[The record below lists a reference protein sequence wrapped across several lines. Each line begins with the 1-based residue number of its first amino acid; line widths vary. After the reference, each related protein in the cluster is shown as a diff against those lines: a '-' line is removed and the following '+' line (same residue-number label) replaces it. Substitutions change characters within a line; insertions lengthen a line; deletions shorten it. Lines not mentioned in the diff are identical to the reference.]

1 MSVSSMNVG
10 EIIAELTVDSDKIDE
25 LTGEIKQKF
34 SIITTHDIRKDLHE
48 YYRGGIKKGQ
58 GLGFHNTNEG
68 FLIRTH
74 ELTII
79 SGTNGSGKTMWLSQ
93 VILNQLQSDKKCIV
107 ASLEM
112 HPIFTCSRMLT
123 QLEGSS
129 DVTEDCIN
137 KFVENMKNKL
147 YIYNQANVTTTKTI
161 FDMIAYA
168 YNVLGC
174 EIIVVDSLM
183 KMNDIAED
191 NYDAQKRF
199 VDQLTAMCRRYPIH
213 IFLVAHTRKLRDVYE
228 HPSKNDVHGSNH
240 IVNLADNLLCV
251 WRNKMKE
258 KQMEDNKLSDDQIRN
273 IPDAKVFVQ
282 KQRNYIGENG
292 EPTFNFYYDRKG
304 MRYRDRP

>member
-74 ELTII
+74 ELTIV

-161 FDMIAYA
+161 FAMIEYA

>member
-1 MSVSSMNVG
+1 MNVG

-34 SIITTHDIRKDLHE
+34 SIITTNDIRKDLHE

-68 FLIRTH
+68 FLIRSH
-74 ELTII
+74 ELTVI

-93 VILNQLQSDKKCIV
+93 VILNQLQSGKKCIV

-161 FDMIAYA
+161 FAMIEYA

-174 EIIVVDSLM
+174 EMIVIDSLM

-191 NYDAQKRF
+191 NYDAQKKF
-199 VDQLTAMCRRYPIH
+199 VDQLTAMCRRYNIH
-213 IFLVAHTRKLRDVYE
+213 IFLVAHTRKLRDTYE

-282 KQRNYIGENG
+282 KQRNYIGDNG

-304 MRYRDRP
+304 MRYKDRP

>member
-74 ELTII
+74 ELTIV

-112 HPIFTCSRMLT
+112 HPIFTCSRMLA

-161 FDMIAYA
+161 FAMIEYA

-240 IVNLADNLLCV
+240 IVNLADNLLTV

-258 KQMEDNKLSDDQIRN
+258 KQMEDNKLSDEQIRN

>member
-1 MSVSSMNVG
+1 MNVG

-74 ELTII
+74 ELTIV

-112 HPIFTCSRMLT
+112 HPIFTCSRMLA

-161 FDMIAYA
+161 FAMIEYA

>member
-74 ELTII
+74 ELTIV

-112 HPIFTCSRMLT
+112 HPIFTCSRMLA

-161 FDMIAYA
+161 FAMIEYA

>member
-1 MSVSSMNVG
+1 MNDLNVG
-10 EIIAELTVDSDKIDE
+10 EIMAELTIDSDKIDE
-25 LTGEIKQKF
+25 LTGEVEQKF
-34 SIITTHDIRKDLHE
+34 SIITPDDIRKDIHS
-48 YYRGGIKKGQ
+48 YCRGGIKKGE
-58 GLGFHNTNEG
+58 GLGFHHTNEG
-68 FLIRTH
+68 FLIRNH
-74 ELTII
+74 EITVV

-93 VILNQLQSDKKCIV
+93 VVLNQLQSGTKCII

-112 HPIFTCSRMLT
+112 HPIYTCIRMMT

-129 DVTEDCIN
+129 DVTDACIN
-137 KFVENMKNKL
+137 KFVDMMKNKL

-161 FDMIAYA
+161 FAMIEYA
-168 YNVLGC
+168 YNMLGC
-174 EIIVVDSLM
+174 RIIVIDSLM

-199 VDQLTAMCRRYPIH
+199 VDQLTAFTRKYPIH
-213 IFLVAHTRKLRDVYE
+213 IFLVAHTRKLRDTYE

-258 KQMEDNKLSDDQIRN
+258 KQMEDNKLSDEQIRN

-282 KQRNYIGENG
+282 KQRNYIGDNG
-292 EPTFNFYYDRKG
+292 EPTFNFYYDRRG

>member
-1 MSVSSMNVG
+1 MNDLNVG
-10 EIIAELTVDSDKIDE
+10 EIMAELTIDSDKIDE
-25 LTGEIKQKF
+25 LTGEVEQKF
-34 SIITTHDIRKDLHE
+34 SIITPDDIRKDIHS
-48 YYRGGIKKGQ
+48 YCRGGIKKGE
-58 GLGFHNTNEG
+58 GLGFHHTNEG
-68 FLIRTH
+68 FLIRNH
-74 ELTII
+74 EITVV

-93 VILNQLQSDKKCIV
+93 VVLNQLQSGTKCII

-112 HPIFTCSRMLT
+112 HPIYTCIRMMT

-129 DVTEDCIN
+129 EVTDACIN
-137 KFVENMKNKL
+137 KFVDMMKNKL

-161 FDMIAYA
+161 FAMIEYA
-168 YNVLGC
+168 YNMLGC
-174 EIIVVDSLM
+174 RIIVIDSLM

-199 VDQLTAMCRRYPIH
+199 VDQLTAFTRKYPIH
-213 IFLVAHTRKLRDVYE
+213 IFLVAHTRKLRDTYE

-258 KQMEDNKLSDDQIRN
+258 KQMEDNKLSDEQIRN

-282 KQRNYIGENG
+282 KQRNYIGDNG
-292 EPTFNFYYDRKG
+292 EPTFNFYYDRRG

>member
-1 MSVSSMNVG
+1 
-10 EIIAELTVDSDKIDE
+10 
-25 LTGEIKQKF
+25 
-34 SIITTHDIRKDLHE
+34 
-48 YYRGGIKKGQ
+48 
-58 GLGFHNTNEG
+58 
-68 FLIRTH
+68 
-74 ELTII
+74 
-79 SGTNGSGKTMWLSQ
+79 
-93 VILNQLQSDKKCIV
+93 
-107 ASLEM
+107 
-112 HPIFTCSRMLT
+112 
-123 QLEGSS
+123 
-129 DVTEDCIN
+129 
-137 KFVENMKNKL
+137 MKNKL

-161 FDMIAYA
+161 FAMIEYA

>member
-74 ELTII
+74 ELTIV

-112 HPIFTCSRMLT
+112 HPIFTCSRMLA

-161 FDMIAYA
+161 FAMIEYA

-258 KQMEDNKLSDDQIRN
+258 KQMEDNKLS
-273 IPDAKVFVQ
+273 
-282 KQRNYIGENG
+282 E
-292 EPTFNFYYDRKG
+292 
-304 MRYRDRP
+304 

>member
-1 MSVSSMNVG
+1 MLVSSMNVG

-34 SIITTHDIRKDLHE
+34 SIITTNDIRKDLHE

-68 FLIRTH
+68 FLIRSH
-74 ELTII
+74 ELTVI

-93 VILNQLQSDKKCIV
+93 VILNQLQSGKKCIV

-161 FDMIAYA
+161 FAMIEYA

-174 EIIVVDSLM
+174 EMIVIDSLM

-191 NYDAQKRF
+191 NYDAQKKF
-199 VDQLTAMCRRYPIH
+199 VDQLTAMCRRYNIH
-213 IFLVAHTRKLRDVYE
+213 IFLVAHTRKLRDTYE

-282 KQRNYIGENG
+282 KQRNYIGDNG

-304 MRYRDRP
+304 MRYKDRP

>member
-74 ELTII
+74 ELTIV

-112 HPIFTCSRMLT
+112 HPIFTCSRMLA

-161 FDMIAYA
+161 FAMIEYA

-258 KQMEDNKLSDDQIRN
+258 KQMEDDKLSDDQIRN

>member
-1 MSVSSMNVG
+1 MSSMNVG

-74 ELTII
+74 ELTIV

-112 HPIFTCSRMLT
+112 HPIFTCSRMLA

-161 FDMIAYA
+161 FAMIEYA

>member
-1 MSVSSMNVG
+1 MNDLNVG
-10 EIIAELTVDSDKIDE
+10 EIMAELTIDSDKIDE
-25 LTGEIKQKF
+25 LTGEVEQKF
-34 SIITTHDIRKDLHE
+34 SIITPDDIRKDIHS
-48 YYRGGIKKGQ
+48 YCRGGIKKGE
-58 GLGFHNTNEG
+58 GLGFHHTNEG
-68 FLIRTH
+68 FLIRNH
-74 ELTII
+74 EITVV

-93 VILNQLQSDKKCIV
+93 VVLNQLQSGTKCII

-112 HPIFTCSRMLT
+112 HPIYTCIRMMT

-129 DVTEDCIN
+129 EVTDACIN
-137 KFVENMKNKL
+137 KFVDMMKNKL

-161 FDMIAYA
+161 FAMIEYA
-168 YNVLGC
+168 YNMLGC
-174 EIIVVDSLM
+174 RIIVIDSLM

-199 VDQLTAMCRRYPIH
+199 VDQLTAFTRKYPIH
-213 IFLVAHTRKLRDVYE
+213 IFLVAHTRKLRDTYE

-258 KQMEDNKLSDDQIRN
+258 KQMEDNKLSDEQIRN

-282 KQRNYIGENG
+282 KQRNYIGDNG